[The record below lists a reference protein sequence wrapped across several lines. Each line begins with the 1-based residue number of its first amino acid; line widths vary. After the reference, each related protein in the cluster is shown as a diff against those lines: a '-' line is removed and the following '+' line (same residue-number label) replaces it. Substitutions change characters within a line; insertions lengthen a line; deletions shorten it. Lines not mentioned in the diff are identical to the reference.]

1 MKHNVLEMV
10 FILDRSGS
18 MEGLEQETIGGF
30 NSLIARQKE
39 LTNKAVVTT
48 VLFDHQIEFLHDQV
62 PLAKLSKL
70 TSQDYYVRGSTAL
83 LDAIGKTIRHVIQ
96 TRKQESIH
104 HLPRQTMVVIT
115 TDGMENA
122 SRYYSYEDI
131 NTMIRRQ
138 KQHYDWEFIF
148 LGATIDTFSVAAKIG
163 ISSDRASSFRHNRQ
177 GVAATYRS
185 IARFAE
191 ALQSGEKRPDDT
203 WKQEPEHDLNHNDH

>member
-1 MKHNVLEMV
+1 MKHDVLEMV

-39 LTNKAVVTT
+39 LTKNALVTT
-48 VLFDHQIEFLHDQV
+48 VLFDHHIEFLHDRV
-62 PLAKLSKL
+62 PLEKLSKL
-70 TSQDYYVRGSTAL
+70 TNQDYYVRGSTAL
-83 LDAIGKTIRHVIQ
+83 LDAIGTTIKHLIR
-96 TRKQESIH
+96 TRKHKSLH
-104 HLPRQTMVVIT
+104 HLPSKTMVVIT

-138 KQHYDWEFIF
+138 KHEYDWEFIF
-148 LGATIDTFSVAAKIG
+148 LGANIDTFNVAAKMG
-163 ISSDRASSFRHNRQ
+163 ISADRASSFRHNRQ
-177 GVAATYRS
+177 GVAATYQG

-203 WKQEPEHDLNHNDH
+203 WKQELEHDLHHNDH